1 MKPHIMFFDEYYS
14 EELYRLKTVTD
25 FLENK
30 LDGLIVVGTTLETT
44 LANQILRKAL
54 NKPKTVTVEVNTSP

>member
-14 EELYRLKTVTD
+14 EELYRQKTVTD

>member
-14 EELYRLKTVTD
+14 EELYRQKTVTD

-44 LANQILRKAL
+44 LANQIVRKAL